1 MSWLRIPCCLLSLWL
16 TGCQPYK
23 VQTQAAPAANDG
35 SDAIA
40 SVHKPALG
48 LDYSIVGQA
57 LALPAQRQ
65 QSIWQA
71 WAADASNEA
80 LQEQAIVKLSQQ
92 ADAASLGIFFQ
103 GLVNGKRRLRL
114 LSSRALMEIGPGL
127 SAPAK
132 DALLMMLAREP
143 DESAGALAWASV
155 LAEDPR
161 VYERVLDLYRKRGLS
176 RVQYFDGRIAL
187 DAALIGAL
195 NLPRTLS
202 MARDSDPEVRSLVAA
217 TCSRVAQPECAP
229 WLVEFARDVY
239 PEVRIH
245 AIAGLAKLGT
255 KDTLESLA
263 LALRGAND
271 DWRRRYLE
279 SLRDDA
285 GLLGLVVA
293 LQCFNDGTA
302 AASGH
307 VEQVFELI
315 DSHAATPRRS
325 MLDARGA
332 DAMADYME
340 RAPSPGWR
348 FRAAT
353 VLAIMGDLR
362 AVPALAERIAN
373 KTPLTRGGL
382 MPQEPSIEQDDEER
396 ATAARLIADLSDLHT
411 ESQAEIRKA
420 SESALLGWLQQQ
432 AGVHPDAMRA
442 LVKMDSKRG
451 IEWLYRGSKAPAKLP
466 TIHDRPPLD
475 ERWMIAQA
483 ALRYLGRVRSDA
495 ARRRLEESLQ
505 RRPNGIDVSAAAS
518 SRGNYQVLASAL
530 NALGIG
536 AAQGLSEAGNE
547 QATDSLYRFAM
558 DRSEHEQSST
568 RGLSSDCLYG

>member
-1 MSWLRIPCCLLSLWL
+1 M
-16 TGCQPYK
+16 
-23 VQTQAAPAANDG
+23 
-35 SDAIA
+35 
-40 SVHKPALG
+40 
-48 LDYSIVGQA
+48 
-57 LALPAQRQ
+57 
-65 QSIWQA
+65 
-71 WAADASNEA
+71 
-80 LQEQAIVKLSQQ
+80 
-92 ADAASLGIFFQ
+92 
-103 GLVNGKRRLRL
+103 
-114 LSSRALMEIGPGL
+114 
-127 SAPAK
+127 
-132 DALLMMLAREP
+132 
-143 DESAGALAWASV
+143 
-155 LAEDPR
+155 
-161 VYERVLDLYRKRGLS
+161 
-176 RVQYFDGRIAL
+176 
-187 DAALIGAL
+187 
-195 NLPRTLS
+195 
-202 MARDSDPEVRSLVAA
+202 
-217 TCSRVAQPECAP
+217 AQPECAP

-411 ESQAEIRKA
+411 ESQAE
-420 SESALLGWLQQQ
+420 SE
-432 AGVHPDAMRA
+432 
-442 LVKMDSKRG
+442 
-451 IEWLYRGSKAPAKLP
+451 
-466 TIHDRPPLD
+466 
-475 ERWMIAQA
+475 
-483 ALRYLGRVRSDA
+483 
-495 ARRRLEESLQ
+495 RRRS
-505 RRPNGIDVSAAAS
+505 RPCSAGCSSRPAFTPMPCAHSSKWIRSEAS
-518 SRGNYQVLASAL
+518 SGCTEGPRRQPSCPQFTIVRPWT
-530 NALGIG
+530 NAG
-536 AAQGLSEAGNE
+536 
-547 QATDSLYRFAM
+547 
-558 DRSEHEQSST
+558 
-568 RGLSSDCLYG
+568 